1 MLDKLPGPVPY
12 LLSKISLWSIE
23 KSDYLDFNQF
33 ENVVFRILK
42 IQYLTKVFLNFK
54 GAL

>member
-1 MLDKLPGPVPY
+1 MLDKLPGPVQY

-23 KSDYLDFNQF
+23 KSNYFDFNQF

-42 IQYLTKVFLNFK
+42 IQYLT
-54 GAL
+54 

>member
-1 MLDKLPGPVPY
+1 MQY

-23 KSDYLDFNQF
+23 KRINFDFNQF

-42 IQYLTKVFLNFK
+42 IQYLTQVFLNFK